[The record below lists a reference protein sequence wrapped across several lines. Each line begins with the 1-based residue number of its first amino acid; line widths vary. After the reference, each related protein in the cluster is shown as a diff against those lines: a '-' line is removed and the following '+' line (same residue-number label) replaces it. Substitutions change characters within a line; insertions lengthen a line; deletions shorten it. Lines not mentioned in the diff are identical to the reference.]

1 MVILQAKSKT
11 KSDVPLVTAEVG
23 VKRAA
28 DAPEATVTEHKKKK
42 KTILE
47 SLFHEDGGGAV
58 VNETYAC
65 RSVGARGFV
74 S

>member
-1 MVILQAKSKT
+1 
-11 KSDVPLVTAEVG
+11 
-23 VKRAA
+23 
-28 DAPEATVTEHKKKK
+28 VTEHKKKK